1 MSETGPGGIQNLIG
15 DALREGSNLAQKEI
29 ALFRTEMT
37 GNLRALG
44 LGVGMMVT
52 AGAFLVAAIILLT
65 QSLVKW
71 LAVVV
76 QSEALAALIVGVGAL
91 AVAAGL
97 ALWGRSTMS
106 ISTLV
111 PNRTGRQVRQDA
123 RVLSE
128 RISG

>member
-1 MSETGPGGIQNLIG
+1 MAENPPSGIQTLIG

-29 ALFRTEMT
+29 ALFRTEMAS
-37 GNLRALG
+37 NVRALG
-44 LGVGMMVT
+44 LGVGMMVA

-71 LAVVV
+71 LATVV
-76 QSEALAALIVGVGAL
+76 QSEALAALIV
-91 AVAAGL
+91 AVAALVVAVGL

-106 ISTLV
+106 ASTLV
-111 PNRTGRQVRQDA
+111 PSRTGRQVRQDA

>member
-1 MSETGPGGIQNLIG
+1 MAETPPSGIQTLIG

-29 ALFRTEMT
+29 ALFRTEMS
-37 GNLRALG
+37 GNVRALG
-44 LGVGMMVT
+44 LGVGMMVC

-71 LAVVV
+71 LATIV
-76 QSEALAALIVGVGAL
+76 QSEALAALIVAVGTL
-91 AVAAGL
+91 VVAAGL
-97 ALWGRSTMS
+97 ALWARSTMS
-106 ISTLV
+106 VSTLV
-111 PNRTGRQVRQDA
+111 PTRTGRQVRQDA